1 MACMCTKGKIWE
13 TFIPSYSVESLA
25 VDWISNKLYWTDVG
39 ERVIGVLD
47 LVSYNYK
54 HSLIS
59 TETSVSPRGVVVDP
73 VMR

>member
-1 MACMCTKGKIWE
+1 MGKFGKDIIHSL
-13 TFIPSYSVESLA
+13 TLYYSVESLA
-25 VDWISNKLYWTDVG
+25 IDWISSKLYWTDVG

-47 LVSYNYK
+47 LVSFNYK

-59 TETSVSPRGVVVDP
+59 TETSVSPRGLVVDP